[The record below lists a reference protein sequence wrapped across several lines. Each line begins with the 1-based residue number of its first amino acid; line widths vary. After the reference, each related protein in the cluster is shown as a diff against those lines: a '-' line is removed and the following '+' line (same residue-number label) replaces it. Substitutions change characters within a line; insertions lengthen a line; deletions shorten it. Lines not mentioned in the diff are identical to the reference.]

1 MEYIY
6 TLALDLGVLTVK
18 SITVGPFQGGGT
30 IDKSWEIY
38 EDQ

>member
-18 SITVGPFQGGGT
+18 SITVGSFQDKVT
-30 IDKSWEIY
+30 YEKSWEIY
-38 EDQ
+38 EGQ